1 LGSKIFVNFTR
12 YEYAECIRRLNV
24 ELQALQNFNK
34 LQKAAIDL
42 KENPVINVSK
52 DENSVYKI
60 VVDNFLNKEPPPKSD
75 HKNDTFPSKT
85 ETTHKL
91 PIKQNKNIKELN
103 WNESEVISWCKDKG
117 IHPNIEHHISP
128 CTGLLLYEFFLIKNE
143 SPDFFYR
150 SLAIN
155 KNNTKPVMIRDLAI
169 FSLELKK
176 IFNS

>member
-1 LGSKIFVNFTR
+1 
-12 YEYAECIRRLNV
+12 
-24 ELQALQNFNK
+24 LQALQNFNK
-34 LQKAAIDL
+34 LQKAAVDL

-75 HKNDTFPSKT
+75 HKNDTVPSKT
-85 ETTHKL
+85 TQKL

-103 WNESEVISWCKDKG
+103 WNESDVVSWCKEKG